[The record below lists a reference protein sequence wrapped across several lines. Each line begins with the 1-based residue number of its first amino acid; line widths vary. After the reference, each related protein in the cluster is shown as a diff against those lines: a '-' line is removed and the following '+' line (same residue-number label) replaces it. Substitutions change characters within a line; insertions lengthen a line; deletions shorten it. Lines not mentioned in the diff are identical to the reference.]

1 MKKLFLILFVIG
13 IANKIQALNIQ
24 NITISSS
31 NISDI
36 NVRTKVGDGYT
47 FYYYNN
53 SYEILNNT
61 ISLNIC
67 YNAGFNP
74 SYTSIENDFIIPNIN
89 LSNSNY
95 TLIVNVKQRQY
106 LGNNLWTCDSTIGFD
121 TETITFSTPV
131 TNAISLGNTTFEN
144 SQEKISLF
152 PNPATNSF
160 QIKSSAL
167 SSVTFYDNLGRL
179 AKEFLK
185 PQITYDISD
194 LNSGV
199 YYVRIKD
206 INNQVFEQ
214 KLIKK

>member
-1 MKKLFLILFVIG
+1 MKKLLLILFVIG

-31 NISDI
+31 NSNDI
-36 NVRTKVGDGYT
+36 NIRTQVWDSYT
-47 FYYYNN
+47 FFYYSS
-53 SYEILNNT
+53 SYEIIGTT
-61 ISLNIC
+61 IALNIC
-67 YNAGFNP
+67 YNAGL
-74 SYTSIENDFIIPNIN
+74 SQAYTTLENDFIIPNIN

-144 SQEKISLF
+144 SQEKISMF
-152 PNPATNSF
+152 PNPANNSF
-160 QIKSSAL
+160 QIKSNTL
-167 SSVTFYDNLGRL
+167 TSVTIYDNLGRL

-206 INNQVFEQ
+206 VSGKIFKE